1 MFSSTL
7 SGDVAGVRKENDG
20 HSSSSSSSTKFL
32 RRSKSEVVGV
42 GVDSDIEDALL
53 PLSLSVTCLREVL
66 VMNLNPSSVLS
77 SLFVIQLYVA
87 LLLLLLLLL
96 Q

>member
-20 HSSSSSSSTKFL
+20 RSLSSSSTKFL

-42 GVDSDIEDALL
+42 DTDIEDALL

-87 LLLLLLLLL
+87 LLLLLLL